1 MINKAVCMKQC
12 SNVLI
17 TQLSCSNSLSLFCIY
32 FWDQQSGQDKLSQAP
47 LPSSSSDCTCSQEP
61 NSSFF
66 IDCFTQSQHFLHFP
80 RWWGPHWPPIG
91 RAQFAPPIGAQWAGL
106 SSSWRDLEEVILTAS
121 TASHPGQPGPPS
133 AKKVNLNNRFCSAT
147 TFSQSSG
154 RPAGLGGTDSDSNNS
169 DINNNNI
176 AISIVSQPHQCTQQT
191 LV

>member
-1 MINKAVCMKQC
+1 MYVAVVVTY
-12 SNVLI
+12 SL
-17 TQLSCSNSLSLFCIY
+17 LSSAAPTLSLCSVFISETNSRARTNSVRPP
-32 FWDQQSGQDKLSQAP
+32 FLPPALTAP
-47 LPSSSSDCTCSQEP
+47 AARNQIVP
-61 NSSFF
+61 FF

-154 RPAGLGGTDSDSNNS
+154 RPAGLGGTDSASNNS